1 MTHRPFYPAGHED
14 IFEDFRQFR
23 ADCGKPDSSSVLDN
37 VARLEQL
44 FPLKH
49 GRKSVPR
56 TLSKS
61 AMSQFFTG
69 SKGTLPAAGI
79 TAALILGH
87 LRCAVENGSIRS
99 DPETGTPHDWECI
112 LEAWQAR
119 LRQAKRQ
126 NRPEPPLPR
135 HGGRQDAGTSS
146 TATGTAE
153 PSGSGGATAPVVP
166 PGPVEGGSRLAVMP
180 TASPPVPPGTTRHTD
195 PVHLT
200 PDESAALVAHGDY
213 GLVLA
218 EHARIGDPEA
228 LYQLAVALALDPDH
242 CARAQAWLVSATAA
256 RHPAAAGLVPEPGR
270 SIDVHDARAR
280 AKELARRAEG
290 CGHEAA
296 LEFFLSCVQ
305 QAALRAVPIAAEGD
319 EPR

>member
-1 MTHRPFYPAGHED
+1 MTHRPFYPAGHEN

-23 ADCGKPDSSSVLDN
+23 TDCGEPDSSSVIHN
-37 VARLEQL
+37 VERLEEL

-49 GRKSVPR
+49 GRESLPDS
-56 TLSKS
+56 LSRS
-61 AMSQFFTG
+61 AVSQFFTG
-69 SKGTLPAAGI
+69 SKGTPPSARLVAVVVLAY
-79 TAALILGH
+79 

-99 DPETGTPHDWECI
+99 DPETGTPHDWECV

-119 LRQAKRQ
+119 LREAKRQ

-135 HGGRQDAGTSS
+135 HGGRQDTDTSS
-146 TATGTAE
+146 TATGTTE
-153 PSGSGGATAPVVP
+153 PPGSGGTTAPDVA
-166 PGPVEGGSRLAVMP
+166 PGPMEGGSRLSVMP
-180 TASPPVPPGTTRHTD
+180 SASSPVPPGTARRAD

-218 EHARIGDPEA
+218 EHARIGDREA

-242 CARAQAWLVSATAA
+242 CARAQSWLVSATAA
-256 RHPAAAGLVPEPGR
+256 RHPAAADLVPEPGR

-280 AKELARRAEG
+280 AKELARRAEA

-305 QAALRAVPIAAEGD
+305 QAALRAVPVAAEGD